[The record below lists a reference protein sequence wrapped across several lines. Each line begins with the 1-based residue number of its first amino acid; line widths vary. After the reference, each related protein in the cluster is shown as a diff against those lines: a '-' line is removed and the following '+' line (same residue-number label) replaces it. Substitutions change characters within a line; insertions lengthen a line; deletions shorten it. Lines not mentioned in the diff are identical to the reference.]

1 MSLFQNFSKEEGEVN
16 NRCYAQGR
24 QNKFRAGV
32 AYIFSRAYFF
42 HVVTKTALCEFLN
55 FENLSIESKVVL
67 LFSKN
72 NTFHNKNDNIFLK
85 NDNF

>member
-42 HVVTKTALCEFLN
+42 HVVTKRALCEFLN
-55 FENLSIESKVVL
+55 FENLSIQSKV
-67 LFSKN
+67 
-72 NTFHNKNDNIFLK
+72 TAIFYSL
-85 NDNF
+85 NLELH